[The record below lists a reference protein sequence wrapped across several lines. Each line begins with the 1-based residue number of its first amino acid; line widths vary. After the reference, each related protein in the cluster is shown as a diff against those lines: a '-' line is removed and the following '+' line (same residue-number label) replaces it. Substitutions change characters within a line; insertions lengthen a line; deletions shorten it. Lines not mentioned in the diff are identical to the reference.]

1 MTFISHI
8 HRMHL
13 LIDHEEQR
21 VSNLRH
27 LAFIVLNIEILRL
40 LHQLLHARLA
50 EELDERLIFRKS
62 LMATEKKFRTLVLL
76 AFGDSLLGVV
86 QCLGNQ
92 CSLTAVKLLDIRSEK
107 LELLVILSLGYRTGN
122 NERSSGVIDKD

>member
-1 MTFISHI
+1 
-8 HRMHL
+8 MHL